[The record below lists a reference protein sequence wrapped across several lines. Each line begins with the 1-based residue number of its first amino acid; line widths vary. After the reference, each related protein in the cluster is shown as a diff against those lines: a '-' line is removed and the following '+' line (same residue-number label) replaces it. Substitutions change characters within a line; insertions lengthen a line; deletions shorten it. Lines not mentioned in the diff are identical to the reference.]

1 MLMNPEVRAR
11 AAKVKILLM
20 DVDGV
25 LCDKMYFMP
34 DSSGQVVEFKGFDA
48 QDGIALQWCQWKGMR
63 TGVISGRDSPSVVER
78 ARQCN
83 MDYVYQGHIEKIPI
97 LEEIMK
103 DAKATAEEM
112 AFIGDD
118 LTDIVVMR
126 RVGFGVA
133 VANARKEVKDQANY
147 VTEARGGQGAVREV
161 IELILEA
168 RGQWNEILD
177 KYEVPRTAP
186 QSL

>member
-1 MLMNPEVRAR
+1 MQITPEVRAR

-25 LCDKMYFMP
+25 LCDKMYFLP
-34 DSSGQVVEFKGFDA
+34 DAAGKMIEIKGFDA
-48 QDGIALQWCQWKGMR
+48 PDGIALQWCQWMGMR

-78 ARQCN
+78 ARQCK

-97 LEEIMK
+97 LEEIMA
-103 DAKATAEEM
+103 DAKASAEEM

-118 LTDIVVMR
+118 LTDIVVMH
-126 RVGFGVA
+126 RVGLGIA
-133 VANARKEVKDQANY
+133 VANARNEVKGEAHY
-147 VTEARGGQGAVREV
+147 VTEARGGQGAVREA

-168 RGQWNEILD
+168 RGQWKKILD
-177 KYEVPRTAP
+177 KYEVSA
-186 QSL
+186 